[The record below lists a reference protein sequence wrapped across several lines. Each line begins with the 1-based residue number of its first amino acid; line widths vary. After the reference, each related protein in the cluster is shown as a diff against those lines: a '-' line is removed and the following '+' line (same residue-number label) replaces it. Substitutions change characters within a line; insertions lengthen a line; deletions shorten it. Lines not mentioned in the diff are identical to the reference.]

1 MAENLLASE
10 RNPIEQQRLLD
21 LAFVHYNLHL
31 RQFHSGKKGDIL
43 AEEID
48 SLNEWITLDE

>member
-31 RQFHSGKKGDIL
+31 RQFHSGRKGDIL